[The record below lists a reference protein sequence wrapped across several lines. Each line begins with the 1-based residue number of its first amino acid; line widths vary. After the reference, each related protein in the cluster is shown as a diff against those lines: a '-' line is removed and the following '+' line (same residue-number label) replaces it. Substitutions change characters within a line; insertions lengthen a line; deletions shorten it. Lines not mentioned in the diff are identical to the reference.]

1 MLNKSY
7 REFSQIYDLLMNDV
21 NYEKWTSFIT
31 DKIKG
36 SKKILEAACGTGSV
50 TSMLAALDYRV
61 TAFDLSQDML
71 MRANEKIGRNPGIR
85 LLNMDMTDFKIDDK
99 FDAAI
104 CCCDGVNYITE
115 DEAERFFKNIY
126 NHLEDNSRFIFDIST
141 RYKYDSMFNDT
152 YVYDDGD
159 IFYVWENVHDEES
172 GSVNVE
178 INFFVRDSLDK
189 YIRINEVQTQYIHD
203 TDTIERLLEKAGFSD
218 VEIYDDYNDEPLR
231 EDSLRAVLCAVKK

>member
-85 LLNMDMTDFKIDDK
+85 LLNMDMADFKIDDK

-203 TDTIERLLEKAGFSD
+203 TDTIERLLEKAGFWD

>member
-1 MLNKSY
+1 
-7 REFSQIYDLLMNDV
+7 
-21 NYEKWTSFIT
+21 
-31 DKIKG
+31 
-36 SKKILEAACGTGSV
+36 
-50 TSMLAALDYRV
+50 
-61 TAFDLSQDML
+61 
-71 MRANEKIGRNPGIR
+71 MRANEKIGRNPGIK
-85 LLNMDMTDFKIDDK
+85 LLNMDMADFRIDDK

-115 DEAERFFKNIY
+115 NEAERFFKNIY

-141 RYKYDSMFNDT
+141 KYKYDSMFNDT

-159 IFYVWENVHDEES
+159 IFYVWENIHDEES
-172 GSVNVE
+172 SSVNVE

-189 YIRINEVQTQYIHD
+189 YSRINEVQTQYMHD

-218 VEIYDDYNDEPLR
+218 IKIYDDYNDEPLN

>member
-7 REFSQIYDLLMNDV
+7 KEFSQIYDLLMNDV
-21 NYEKWTSFIT
+21 DYEKWTSFIT

-36 SKKILEAACGTGSV
+36 SKKILEAACGTGSI
-50 TSMLAALDYRV
+50 TCMLADLDRRV

-71 MRANEKIGRNPGIR
+71 MRANEKIGRNPSIR
-85 LLNMDMTDFKIDDK
+85 LLNMDMADFKIDDK

-115 DEAERFFKNIY
+115 DEADRFFKKIY

-141 RYKYDSMFNDT
+141 KYKYDSMFNDT

-159 IFYVWENVHDEES
+159 IFYVWENIHDEERS
-172 GSVNVE
+172 SVNVE
-178 INFFVRDSLDK
+178 INFFVQDSLNK
-189 YIRINEVQTQYIHD
+189 YSRINEVQTQYVHS
-203 TDTIERLLEKAGFSD
+203 TNTITRLLEKSGFSD
-218 VEIYDDYNDEPLR
+218 IEIYDDYNEGPLKD
-231 EDSLRAVLCAVKK
+231 DSLRAVFCASKK